1 MPVLRIHR
9 SVRRQPDRCGCALQ
23 RRGPINGSANVFSNY
38 ELQRSDET
46 AGPAPVRQPAIM
58 LCPMKHLLAIAL
70 IAASCSAGAC
80 KKAAPA
86 PSGAATTA
94 PAATPSTPA
103 ATPTPPGMP
112 APVKPMPTA
121 LPNVLARVNGET
133 IEKWEFDNA
142 VKRMEARAG
151 SQVPPEKRDE
161 VYRNVLDQ
169 LVAYHLL
176 AQESRA
182 RKLDV
187 TDAEVDAQMSQARQ
201 GFPTEEAFKQ
211 GLAAQGVTV
220 DQLRQQAR
228 TSLQVQKVIEAEV
241 ASKVVVQDAE
251 VSAFYQQ
258 NLDRFK
264 QGDSVHASHILIGVG
279 QNATPAEKAQARAKA
294 GAALK
299 QVKSGADFAAVARA
313 QSQDPG
319 SAPNGGD
326 LGFFPKGQMTPAF
339 EEAAFKLKPGA
350 VSGIVETPFG
360 FHIIKVIERRG
371 ARTAPLVEVS
381 GQIKEFLEQGQR
393 ETKLEQFLDQVK
405 TKSKVEILV

>member
-1 MPVLRIHR
+1 
-9 SVRRQPDRCGCALQ
+9 
-23 RRGPINGSANVFSNY
+23 
-38 ELQRSDET
+38 
-46 AGPAPVRQPAIM
+46 
-58 LCPMKHLLAIAL
+58 
-70 IAASCSAGAC
+70 
-80 KKAAPA
+80 
-86 PSGAATTA
+86 
-94 PAATPSTPA
+94 
-103 ATPTPPGMP
+103 MP
-112 APVKPMPTA
+112 APPKPMPA
-121 LPNVLARVNGET
+121 QLPNVLARVNGET
-133 IEKWEFDNA
+133 IEKWEFENA
-142 VKRMEARAG
+142 VKRVESRAG
-151 SQVPPEKRDE
+151 SPVPPDKRDE
-161 VYRNVLDQ
+161 VLRGVLDQ

-187 TDAEVDAQMSQARQ
+187 TDAEVEAQMAQARQ

-211 GLAAQGVTV
+211 GLAAQGVTI

-228 TSLQVQKVIEAEV
+228 TGLQVQKVIDAEV
-241 ASKVVVQDAE
+241 ASKVAVQDAD

-264 QGDSVHASHILIGVG
+264 QGDTVHASHILIGVA
-279 QNATPAEKAQARAKA
+279 QTATPEEKAAARAKA
-294 GAALK
+294 EAALK
-299 QVKSGADFAAVARA
+299 QVKRGADFAAVARA

-339 EEAAFKLKPGA
+339 EEAAFKLKPGG

-360 FHIIKVIERRG
+360 FHIIKVIEKRG
-371 ARTAPLVEVS
+371 ARTAPLAEVS

-405 TKSKVEILV
+405 TRSKVEILV